1 MIARFFI
8 PLVFLF
14 SASLDATSISTNLLN
29 DQLKRNYSFI
39 ERSLN
44 ESEIQIGN
52 SAGKILFKND
62 EVIIQVLT
70 PFEENYRI
78 NKETIEIHDVFLD
91 QKQTIEIDQIN
102 NFFLDLLIE
111 GVDED
116 SEDYSVRIIQD
127 STIKIYENDSS
138 SVINFIFTDN
148 QLKLIRYTDSLG
160 VEHGVEL
167 TLL

>member
-44 ESEIQIGN
+44 ESEMQIGN

-138 SVINFIFTDN
+138 SVISFLFIDN

>member
-8 PLVFLF
+8 PLVLLF
-14 SASLDATSISTNLLN
+14 SVSLDAKSISTNLLN

-44 ESEIQIGN
+44 EPEMQIGN

-138 SVINFIFTDN
+138 SVISFLFIDN

>member
-14 SASLDATSISTNLLN
+14 SVSLDAASISTNLLN

-44 ESEIQIGN
+44 ESEMQIGN

-78 NKETIEIHDVFLD
+78 NQETIEIHDVFLD
-91 QKQTIEIDQIN
+91 QKQTIEISARYSS
-102 NFFLDLLIE
+102 LYT
-111 GVDED
+111 VD
-116 SEDYSVRIIQD
+116 SN
-127 STIKIYENDSS
+127 KL
-138 SVINFIFTDN
+138 FIFV
-148 QLKLIRYTDSLG
+148 I
-160 VEHGVEL
+160 
-167 TLL
+167 

>member
-8 PLVFLF
+8 TLVFLF
-14 SASLDATSISTNLLN
+14 SVSLDAKSISTNLLN

-44 ESEIQIGN
+44 ESEMQIGN

>member
-44 ESEIQIGN
+44 ESEMQIGN

-91 QKQTIEIDQIN
+91 QKQTIEIDKIN

>member
-44 ESEIQIGN
+44 ESEMQIGN

-62 EVIIQVLT
+62 EVIIHVLT

-102 NFFLDLLIE
+102 NFFLNLLIE

-116 SEDYSVRIIQD
+116 SEAYSVRIIQD

-138 SVINFIFTDN
+138 SVISFLFIDN

>member
-44 ESEIQIGN
+44 ESEMQIGN

>member
-44 ESEIQIGN
+44 ESEMQIGN

-116 SEDYSVRIIQD
+116 SEEYSVRIIQD

-167 TLL
+167 ILL

>member
-44 ESEIQIGN
+44 ESEMQIGN

-62 EVIIQVLT
+62 EVIIHVLT

-116 SEDYSVRIIQD
+116 SETYSVRIIQD

-138 SVINFIFTDN
+138 SVISFLFTDN

>member
-44 ESEIQIGN
+44 ESEMQIGN

-102 NFFLDLLIE
+102 NFFLNLLIE

-116 SEDYSVRIIQD
+116 SETYSVRIIQD

-138 SVINFIFTDN
+138 SVISFLFTDN

>member
-8 PLVFLF
+8 PLVFLL
-14 SASLDATSISTNLLN
+14 SVSLDATSISTNLLN

-44 ESEIQIGN
+44 ESEMQIGN

-102 NFFLDLLIE
+102 NFFLDLLID
-111 GVDED
+111 GVDEG

-138 SVINFIFTDN
+138 SVINFLFIDN

>member
-44 ESEIQIGN
+44 ESEMQIGN

-102 NFFLDLLIE
+102 NFFLNLLIE

-116 SEDYSVRIIQD
+116 SEAYSVRIIQD

-138 SVINFIFTDN
+138 SVISFLFTDN

>member
-44 ESEIQIGN
+44 ESEMQIGN

-62 EVIIQVLT
+62 EVIIHVLT

-102 NFFLDLLIE
+102 NFFLNLLIE

-116 SEDYSVRIIQD
+116 SEAYSVRIIQD

-138 SVINFIFTDN
+138 SVISFLFTDN

>member
-1 MIARFFI
+1 MIARLFI

-14 SASLDATSISTNLLN
+14 SVSLDAKSISTNLLN

-44 ESEIQIGN
+44 ESEMQIGN

-111 GVDED
+111 GVDEN

>member
-44 ESEIQIGN
+44 ESEMQIGN

-116 SEDYSVRIIQD
+116 SETYSVRIIQD

-138 SVINFIFTDN
+138 SVISFLFTDN

>member
-44 ESEIQIGN
+44 ESEMQIGN
-52 SAGKILFKND
+52 STGKILFKND

>member
-44 ESEIQIGN
+44 ESEMQIGN

-116 SEDYSVRIIQD
+116 SETYSVRIIQD

-138 SVINFIFTDN
+138 SVISFLFIDN

>member
-44 ESEIQIGN
+44 ESEMQIGN

-127 STIKIYENDSS
+127 STIKIYENNSS
-138 SVINFIFTDN
+138 SVISFLFTDN

>member
-44 ESEIQIGN
+44 ESEMQIGN

-138 SVINFIFTDN
+138 SVISFLFTDN

>member
-8 PLVFLF
+8 TLVFLF
-14 SASLDATSISTNLLN
+14 SVSLDAKSISTNLLN

-44 ESEIQIGN
+44 ESEMQIGN

-138 SVINFIFTDN
+138 SVISFLFIDN

>member
-14 SASLDATSISTNLLN
+14 SVFLDATSISTNLLN

-44 ESEIQIGN
+44 ESEMQIGN

>member
-29 DQLKRNYSFI
+29 NQLKRNYSFI

-44 ESEIQIGN
+44 ESEMQIGN

-102 NFFLDLLIE
+102 NFFLNLLIE

-116 SEDYSVRIIQD
+116 SEAYSVRIIQD

-138 SVINFIFTDN
+138 SVISFLFTDN

>member
-1 MIARFFI
+1 LLGFFI

-14 SASLDATSISTNLLN
+14 SVSLDAKSISTNLLN

-44 ESEIQIGN
+44 ESEMQIGN

>member
-29 DQLKRNYSFI
+29 DQLKRNYSFV

-44 ESEIQIGN
+44 ESEMQIGN

-138 SVINFIFTDN
+138 SVISFLFTDN

>member
-44 ESEIQIGN
+44 ESEVQIGN

-127 STIKIYENDSS
+127 STIKIYENNSS
-138 SVINFIFTDN
+138 SVISFLFIDN

>member
-29 DQLKRNYSFI
+29 DQLKRNYSFV

-44 ESEIQIGN
+44 ESEMQIGN

-116 SEDYSVRIIQD
+116 SETYSVRIIQD

-138 SVINFIFTDN
+138 SVISFLFIDN

>member
-14 SASLDATSISTNLLN
+14 SVSLDAKSISTNLLN

-44 ESEIQIGN
+44 ESEMQIGN

-111 GVDED
+111 GVDQD
-116 SEDYSVRIIQD
+116 SETYSVDIIND
-127 STIKIYENDSS
+127 STIQVFENNGLNVVSFS
-138 SVINFIFTDN
+138 FIGN
-148 QLKLIRYTDSLG
+148 KLKLIRYQDSLG
-160 VEHGVEL
+160 VEHGIEL

>member
-44 ESEIQIGN
+44 ESEMQIGN

-111 GVDED
+111 GVDEN

>member
-44 ESEIQIGN
+44 ESEMQIGN

-62 EVIIQVLT
+62 EVIIHVLT

-138 SVINFIFTDN
+138 SVISFLFIDN

>member
-1 MIARFFI
+1 M
-8 PLVFLF
+8 
-14 SASLDATSISTNLLN
+14 
-29 DQLKRNYSFI
+29 
-39 ERSLN
+39 
-44 ESEIQIGN
+44 
-52 SAGKILFKND
+52 FKND

-102 NFFLDLLIE
+102 NFFLDLLID

-138 SVINFIFTDN
+138 SVISFLFIDN

>member
-14 SASLDATSISTNLLN
+14 SASLDATSISINLLN

-44 ESEIQIGN
+44 ESEMQIGN

-102 NFFLDLLIE
+102 NFFLNLLIE

-116 SEDYSVRIIQD
+116 SEAYSVRIIQD

-138 SVINFIFTDN
+138 SVISFLFIDN

>member
-44 ESEIQIGN
+44 ESEMQIGN
-52 SAGKILFKND
+52 STGKILFKND

-116 SEDYSVRIIQD
+116 SEAYSVRIIQD

-138 SVINFIFTDN
+138 SVISFLFIDN

>member
-44 ESEIQIGN
+44 ESEVQIGN

-62 EVIIQVLT
+62 EVIIHVLT

-116 SEDYSVRIIQD
+116 SETYSVRIIQD

-138 SVINFIFTDN
+138 SVISFLFTDN

>member
-44 ESEIQIGN
+44 ESEVQIGN

-78 NKETIEIHDVFLD
+78 NKKTIEIHDVFLD

-102 NFFLDLLIE
+102 NFFLNLLIE

-116 SEDYSVRIIQD
+116 SEAYSVRIIQD

-138 SVINFIFTDN
+138 SVISFLFIDN

>member
-14 SASLDATSISTNLLN
+14 SVSLDATSISINLLN

-44 ESEIQIGN
+44 ESEMQIGN

-138 SVINFIFTDN
+138 SVISFLFTDN

>member
-29 DQLKRNYSFI
+29 NQLKRNYSFI

-44 ESEIQIGN
+44 ESEMQIGN
-52 SAGKILFKND
+52 STGKILFKND

-78 NKETIEIHDVFLD
+78 SKETIEIHDVFLD

-102 NFFLDLLIE
+102 NFFLNLLIE

-116 SEDYSVRIIQD
+116 SEAYSVRIIQD

-138 SVINFIFTDN
+138 SVISFLFTDN

>member
-44 ESEIQIGN
+44 ESEMQIGN

-102 NFFLDLLIE
+102 NFFLDLLVE

-116 SEDYSVRIIQD
+116 SETYSVRIIQD

-138 SVINFIFTDN
+138 SVISFLFTDN

>member
-44 ESEIQIGN
+44 ESEMQIGN

-116 SEDYSVRIIQD
+116 SEAYSVRIIQD

-138 SVINFIFTDN
+138 SVISFLFTDN

>member
-14 SASLDATSISTNLLN
+14 SASLDATSISINLLN

-44 ESEIQIGN
+44 ESEMQIGN

-62 EVIIQVLT
+62 EVIIHVLT

-102 NFFLDLLIE
+102 NFFLNLLIE

-116 SEDYSVRIIQD
+116 SEAYSVRIIQD

-138 SVINFIFTDN
+138 SVISFLFIDN

>member
-29 DQLKRNYSFI
+29 DQLKKNYSFI

-44 ESEIQIGN
+44 ESEMQIGN